1 MSKLIENGW
10 TWFGY
15 NIKGVMT
22 QRWLG
27 VVVKL
32 NVDGKREREEKEKK
46 TKKIE
51 VGGTES
57 DTSMVGVNM
66 TICMKSSSK

>member
-57 DTSMVGVNM
+57 DTSMVGDNM